1 MRVILKFRK
10 LISYGKSF
18 IFYKPLKIMPDN
30 NPTSLWLYAF
40 CTWNTLTV
48 STTWPYI
55 EKILKSEIRLEFYLT
70 QYLMNDLQIYTC
82 TICTFKHNTSISVHY
97 PTFFKSYTSMKFWL
111 EYSQCAFVGSVW
123 VSSLKHLRYDQ
134 N

>member
-30 NPTSLWLYAF
+30 KNPTSLWLYAF

-55 EKILKSEIRLEFYLT
+55 EKIFKSEIRLEFYLT

-97 PTFFKSYTSMKFWL
+97 PTFFKSYTMQYEILTRIFP
-111 EYSQCAFVGSVW
+111 CAFVGSVW
-123 VSSLKHLRYDQ
+123 VSSLK
-134 N
+134 